1 MALSHE
7 GHGDLLQL
15 RWLNCACVSYFTD
28 LGLRRLHSLLQWME
42 AIMRS
47 GLVELVI
54 GIAVALAVTAAAIGA
69 IDAAVDYYLIGHST
83 TGLR

>member
-1 MALSHE
+1 
-7 GHGDLLQL
+7 
-15 RWLNCACVSYFTD
+15 
-28 LGLRRLHSLLQWME
+28 ME

-47 GLVELVI
+47 GLVQLVI

-69 IDAAVDYYLIGHST
+69 IDAAVDYYLIGRST